1 MTIVFMFS
9 MALAVAM
16 VMCIL
21 VLGVT
26 YLIEKILLSIRGN
39 SDDWCLD
46 IYSSSDI
53 QKENSSKEID
63 SNDESR
69 SSNGSSEEDEH

>member
-1 MTIVFMFS
+1 
-9 MALAVAM
+9 
-16 VMCIL
+16 MCIL

-26 YLIEKILLSIRGN
+26 FLIEKILLTIRGN

-46 IYSSSDI
+46 EYSSSDI
-53 QKENSSKEID
+53 QENNSKEID
-63 SNDESR
+63 IYDKGR

>member
-1 MTIVFMFS
+1 MTIIFIFS
-9 MALAVAM
+9 MALVVAI

-26 YLIEKILLSIRGN
+26 YLVEKILLTIRGN

-46 IYSSSDI
+46 EYSSSDI
-53 QKENSSKEID
+53 QENNSKEID
-63 SNDESR
+63 IYDKGR
-69 SSNGSSEEDEH
+69 SSNRNCEEDEHQ